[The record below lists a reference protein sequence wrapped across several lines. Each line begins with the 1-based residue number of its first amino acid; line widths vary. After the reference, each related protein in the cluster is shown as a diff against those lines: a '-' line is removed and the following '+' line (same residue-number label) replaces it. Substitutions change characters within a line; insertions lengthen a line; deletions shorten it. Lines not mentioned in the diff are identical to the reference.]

1 MTTKNSNDDG
11 NKDNKNKNRNRK
23 NSSKK
28 EIAKANYNSLT
39 QIGTQTGLNDI
50 SISLRTGLLFD
61 TQRQRQRKPKTFEGL
76 TGVFNGFVIVVSRK
90 ENTILHQR
98 IFEAAL
104 ELGEIEFRQVQNVT
118 AAVLKIRN
126 LYELKKLAGIN
137 TDTADTEIINILEE
151 ISDIKMVILGENKEE
166 KGKLPFHL
174 LGNVVSKVNKKTNEA
189 KSLDIILDLG
199 FIYALKTLFTILKI
213 DKKTLRYIHEHA
225 KSAYVEK
232 LIKFFA
238 TQQKPVTFTQNGFWG
253 LLKAVCDFPVV
264 KGETV
269 EYRIDKLS
277 FESKRKIIAK
287 IAKET
292 ALLSEFGIEFDRKNL
307 KLTFNPA
314 NNIYKNIVKIRYSSI

>member
-1 MTTKNSNDDG
+1 MTAIDSNNG
-11 NKDNKNKNRNRK
+11 KDKKRK
-23 NSSKK
+23 GKSKK
-28 EIAKANYNSLT
+28 EIAKASYNSLT

-61 TQRQRQRKPKTFEGL
+61 TQRQRQRKPRDFDNL
-76 TGVFNGFVIVVSRK
+76 IGVFNGFIVAVYRK

-98 IFEAAL
+98 VFEAAL

-118 AAVLKIRN
+118 AAILKIRN

-137 TDTADTEIINILEE
+137 TDTSDTEIINILEE
-151 ISDIKMVILGENKEE
+151 ISDIKMVILGENEEE
-166 KGKLPFHL
+166 KSKLPFHL

-189 KSLDIILDLG
+189 KSLEIVLDLG
-199 FIYALKTLFTILKI
+199 FIYAIKTLFTILKI
-213 DKKTLRYIHEHA
+213 DRETLQYIHRNA

-238 TQQKPVTFTQNGFWG
+238 TQQKPTTFTGNGFWG

-264 KGETV
+264 KCETV

-277 FESKRKIIAK
+277 LERKRKIIAK
-287 IAKET
+287 IARET

-307 KLTFNPA
+307 KITFNPA
-314 NNIYKNIVKIRYSSI
+314 NNIHKNIVKIRYSSI